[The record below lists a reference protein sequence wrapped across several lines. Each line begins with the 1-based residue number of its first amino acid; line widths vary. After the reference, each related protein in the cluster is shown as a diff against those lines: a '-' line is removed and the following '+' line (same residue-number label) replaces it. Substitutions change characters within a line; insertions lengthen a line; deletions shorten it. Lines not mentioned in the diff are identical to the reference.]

1 MKKICS
7 KCNYLKPLTEFHTRK
22 DSSDGY
28 RKECKECKKK
38 DTARQYQFRKETT
51 TRNDYNKDPYY
62 TVYYLPEHHYVGMTN
77 YLKRRMREH
86 KKKGKIIE
94 GYEVVGRYKTAI
106 QAHLYETML
115 HAMGYEGFKYGN
127 EQTRTQVR
135 KQSTIFDV
143 IG

>member
-1 MKKICS
+1 MNKICS

-22 DSSDGY
+22 DSVDGY

-51 TRNDYNKDPYY
+51 PRKKSTKDPYY

-77 YLKRRMREH
+77 SFKRRISEH
-86 KKKGKIIE
+86 KRKGKIIK
-94 GYEVVGRYKTAI
+94 GYEVVGRYKSQI

-115 HAMGYEGFKYGN
+115 HAMGYEGFRYGN
-127 EQTRTQVR
+127 ESAETETRT
-135 KQSTIFDV
+135 QSTIFDV